1 MFQQKKMKQKN
12 KFLLSFSLLLMPFM
26 ALAQADSISKLS
38 LNNFMSMVKKNHP
51 VAKQAD
57 LLLKSA
63 AANELAARGAFD
75 PKLFYDFN
83 NKFYESENYYALG
96 NGGFKIP
103 TWFGVELKGGFENN
117 DGSYL
122 NPENNLPD
130 DGLIY
135 AQISLPVLQGLIID
149 ERRATLKQ
157 AKVFQD
163 LSQIEKINILN
174 KLLYDAGKVYWDW
187 TLAYNNL
194 QVYSNAVSISE
205 ERFKAMVK
213 TSALGDRP
221 AIDTVE
227 ANIQLQER
235 IISQQQARMD
245 YRTKSLLMS
254 NFLWLEND
262 VPIELTENTMP
273 ESNNMSNE
281 NLLDV
286 NVNEI
291 DSLINIHPE
300 LRVYEF
306 KLQQLS
312 IEEKF
317 KQDKLKPLVNLNYN
331 PLFNSENK
339 NSNYF
344 DNYKWGVTVGFPV
357 FLRKERGNLQMT
369 RIKIM
374 DNNFETINKRNE
386 LINKTKTTINEYN
399 NYKTQIDIYTKNVN
413 NYERLWQSEKRLFE
427 SGESSL
433 FMINSREM
441 SYINAQVKLNDL
453 INKNQKAALDA
464 EFSFGQ
470 LNSKY

>member
-51 VAKQAD
+51 VAKQAE
-57 LLLKSA
+57 LILKSA

-262 VPIELTENTMP
+262 VPIELTENTIP
-273 ESNNMSNE
+273 ESNNTSNE

-357 FLRKERGNLQMT
+357 FLRKERGDLQMT

-413 NYERLWQSEKRLFE
+413 NYQRLWQSEKRLFE

-470 LNSKY
+470 INSKY